1 MNVLLISFSF
11 PPAGGVG
18 VLRALSLAKYLPE
31 SGIRVDVLT
40 ARNAPAV
47 VRDEGL
53 LQQVPDSVTVHR
65 TWTLDLPFALRKGI
79 KKVLSR
85 GSKAARQPVVAPPK
99 RNEIT
104 HARHPERS
112 VAESKDLLSAGSST
126 GAREESRSFAALR
139 MTNVSGKAP
148 RGNPLKRWIA
158 DLLLPDPQVGWLPF
172 AGPAAERI
180 VRQGAIDAVIIT
192 VPPFSSVLLAKR
204 LRAAFPDLTIVLDFR
219 DEWLDT
225 TLLLVSLNANP
236 RARLIA
242 EQTEREAVE
251 AATCVVAV
259 TDAARDAIRARYQA
273 QPGHKFVSISNGY
286 DGAPPTAPAPLPRKA
301 TDAPVTLTYLGSVYG
316 STEPTSFVEAVLGL
330 SPEMR
335 ARLRVR
341 FVGHC
346 ERPEDR
352 ETLLQLGSTVELIGF
367 LPQADALRLLD
378 ETDYVLLLSH
388 DPVNVSAKFY
398 DYLRAAKPMLAA
410 VHPAGDVRRRLQE
423 TRAGRWADIGDPE
436 AIRAMLVDA
445 LTAPPA
451 DCYHPDFVAIARYH
465 RRPLARQYAV
475 LLQELATEQTAP
487 ELAQAGVVT
496 R

>member
-53 LQQVPDSVTVHR
+53 LRQVPAAVTVHR

-79 KKVLSR
+79 KKLLSR
-85 GSKAARQPVVAPPK
+85 GGRTTPSV
-99 RNEIT
+99 
-104 HARHPERS
+104 RHPE
-112 VAESKDLLSAGSST
+112 AGASKDLLFTGSST
-126 GAREESRSFAALR
+126 AAREENGPANSALR
-139 MTNVSGKAP
+139 APLSMTNGTAGAKK
-148 RGNPLKRWIA
+148 GNPLKRWIA

-172 AGPAAERI
+172 AGPAAQRI
-180 VRQGAIDAVIIT
+180 VRQRAIDAVIIT
-192 VPPFSSVLLAKR
+192 VPPFSSVLLAKQ
-204 LRAAFPDLTIVLDFR
+204 LRKAFPDLTIILDFR

-225 TLLLVSLNANP
+225 TLHLVSLNANP
-236 RARLIA
+236 RARTVA

-251 AATCVVAV
+251 AATGVVAV
-259 TDAARDAIRARYQA
+259 TDAARNAIRARYPA

-286 DGAPPTAPAPLPRKA
+286 DGAPPTAAAPPPEKPA
-301 TDAPVTLTYLGSVYG
+301 TGAPVTLTYLGSVYG

-330 SPEMR
+330 STELR
-335 ARLRVR
+335 ANLRVR

-346 ERPEDR
+346 ERPEYR
-352 ETLLQLGSTVELIGF
+352 ETLLRLGSTVQLTGF
-367 LPQADALRLLD
+367 LPQAEALRMLD
-378 ETDYVLLLSH
+378 QTDYVLLLSH

-410 VHPAGDVRRRLQE
+410 VHPAGDVRRRIVE
-423 TRAGRWADIGDPE
+423 TRAGQWADIGSPE
-436 AIRAMLVDA
+436 AIRAMLVEA
-445 LTAPPA
+445 LTMPA
-451 DCYHPDFVAIARYH
+451 VQSYQPDLQAIARYQ
-465 RRPLARQYAV
+465 RRPLAQQYAKFIG
-475 LLQELATEQTAP
+475 ELAASHSDPAAALPHEVA
-487 ELAQAGVVT
+487 AQ
-496 R
+496 